1 MTTEKPDGK
10 EASTDG
16 IVARNVDM
24 LDGHL
29 EYNDESVGV
38 NAGIETIDGIT
49 YSFFAINGFIDPAT
63 GAVRA
68 YGNRQELPDEV
79 KNGATPFVLHFGMP
93 QSGGLCRLF
102 DYGEDQRRNDKGEVE
117 LIRLNTLE
125 HAALEKTVTEWNR
138 GKQERTDKKRFGEQT
153 ESERSIRST
162 TTGFVSSLWSLLGR
176 KK

>member
-1 MTTEKPDGK
+1 MTTESVDGK
-10 EASTDG
+10 EASMDG

-24 LDGHL
+24 LDAHL
-29 EYNDESVGV
+29 EYNDESMGV
-38 NAGIETIDGIT
+38 NGGIETIDGIT

-79 KNGATPFVLHFGMP
+79 KNGATPFVLHFGIP
-93 QSGGLCRLF
+93 QKSGAYRLF
-102 DYGEDQRRNDKGEVE
+102 DYGEDRRRNDKGQVE
-117 LIRLNTLE
+117 FIRLNAVE

-138 GKQERTDKKRFGEQT
+138 GRQERADTKRSMEQV
-153 ESERSIRST
+153 ESEQRIRAAKA
-162 TTGFVSSLWSLLGR
+162 GIFSSLWSLLGR